1 VTQTGSGTPM
11 IEAFDEAMLDVY
23 REAKAI
29 GYVPVRF
36 LQMVQERGGL
46 ETARYLLH
54 EKNVSEGFTALWTRG
69 RLDLTVEAVVL
80 KDRWSSLFT
89 PEELKIAR
97 ERLQALGYDPTS
109 SASFA

>member
-1 VTQTGSGTPM
+1 
-11 IEAFDEAMLDVY
+11 
-23 REAKAI
+23 
-29 GYVPVRF
+29 
-36 LQMVQERGGL
+36 
-46 ETARYLLH
+46 
-54 EKNVSEGFTALWTRG
+54 
-69 RLDLTVEAVVL
+69 VVL